1 MSASTRTV
9 QQPQGL
15 GQMVA
20 PFIAVGLALLLAG
33 AMLLSRPAATTTQVA
48 PAPGAVPAF
57 NDHGSR
63 SEIGTPAIVP
73 DPAFNDHG
81 SRGEFNV
88 TVPTSGG
95 AKGLRLRPQ

>member
-20 PFIAVGLALLLAG
+20 PFIAVGLALILAA
-33 AMLLSRPAATTTQVA
+33 AMLLSRPAATSTQIA
-48 PAPGAVPAF
+48 PVPGAVPAF

-63 SEIGTPAIVP
+63 SEIGTGAA
-73 DPAFNDHG
+73 PAFNDHG
-81 SRGEFNV
+81 SRGEFKV
-88 TVPTSGG
+88 STPTSGG

>member
-20 PFIAVGLALLLAG
+20 PFIAVGLAVLLTAAL
-33 AMLLSRPAATTTQVA
+33 LLSRPAATTTQIA

-63 SEIGTPAIVP
+63 
-73 DPAFNDHG
+73 
-81 SRGEFNV
+81 GEFKV
-88 TVPTSGG
+88 SVPTVGGG
-95 AKGLRLRPQ
+95 ANSLRLLPE